1 MPLFPQIHSVAE
13 PFIVSIKEGTVQLL
27 VGGADPSEDV
37 VKFKSQG
44 AWLIIGTPG
53 RIDDMI
59 KRCSSLMDL
68 KRVEMLV
75 LDEADRLLEM
85 GFRLQLDSIMSRLPR
100 QRRTGLFSATQTEA
114 VQALA
119 RAGLRNPVRVN
130 VAVHVQPQAAPQ
142 PKDGKA
148 SKAKATPASDPDPSQ
163 VAPSVQ
169 KTPTGLHIEYSLCE
183 ADEKLGRMIR
193 FLKDHPTEK
202 IIVYFSTCCC
212 VDFFHLALKR
222 LGPKI
227 LGPDFKLFALHG
239 KMKQAS
245 RESTL
250 YDYSS
255 IDGGCLLCTDLAAR
269 GLDIPDVSWVLQF
282 DPPQDPSSF
291 VHRVGRTARMGK
303 SGRALVY
310 LLPQESSYVN
320 FLNLRKV
327 PLIEAEDQG
336 EVADV
341 IALLR
346 KEAEEDREVME
357 AGTKAF
363 VSYVRGYKEHHCKF
377 IFRIQDLSLGRLATS
392 FALLRLPRMPE
403 LKKVNKGSIEHF
415 TPSSVDPE
423 TVRFKDKGREKQRQQ
438 FIIQRSQEMADSA
451 KDEEKKK
458 REGKKEVAKG
468 GVVNHGAGE
477 RLTAAKRRKLQQRDE
492 LEELDHEY
500 TLLKKLKK
508 GKLSEH
514 EFDVATG
521 LSEDDE
527 KVEVEER
534 GGKDEERRHHGTG
547 LGAKS
552 SKVVKALTK
561 KQKKKTKKSGNAK

>member
-1 MPLFPQIHSVAE
+1 MPQIHNVAE
-13 PFIVSIKEGTVQLL
+13 PFIGSIKDGTVQLL
-27 VGGADPSEDV
+27 VGGTDPADDV
-37 VKFKSQG
+37 AKFKSEG
-44 AWLIIGTPG
+44 SWLIIGTPG
-53 RIDDMI
+53 RIDDMV

-68 KRVEMLV
+68 KRVEVLV

-85 GFRLQLDSIMSRLPR
+85 GFRLQLDSIMSKLPK

-130 VAVHVQPQAAPQ
+130 VAVNVAPQ
-142 PKDGKA
+142 PSSKHSSKGKA
-148 SKAKATPASDPDPSQ
+148 STSEPESSDA
-163 VAPSVQ
+163 APSVQ
-169 KTPTGLHIEYSLCE
+169 KTPTGLHIEYSMCE

-193 FLKDHPTEK
+193 FLQEHSSEK
-202 IIVYFSTCCC
+202 IIVYFLTCSC

-222 LGPKI
+222 LGPKA
-227 LGPDFKLFALHG
+227 LSPNFKVWALHG
-239 KMKQAS
+239 KMKQAA

-250 YDYSS
+250 SAYTS
-255 IDGGCLLCTDLAAR
+255 IEGGCLLCTDLAAR

-303 SGRALVY
+303 SGRAMVY
-310 LLPQESSYVN
+310 LMPHESSYVE
-320 FLNLRKV
+320 FLKLRKV
-327 PLIEAEDQG
+327 PLIEAADQG
-336 EVADV
+336 EETKVLSA
-341 IALLR
+341 LR

-357 AGTKAF
+357 AGTRAF

-403 LKKVNKGSIEHF
+403 VKKVNKGSIEHF
-415 TPSSVDPE
+415 TPSLVDPE
-423 TVRFKDKGREKQRQQ
+423 SVRFKDKGREKQRQQ
-438 FIIQRSQEMADSA
+438 LIQQRSQEADASS
-451 KDEEKKK
+451 KEEVKKSGQK
-458 REGKKEVAKG
+458 QPLKAAPVM
-468 GVVNHGAGE
+468 NHGAGE

-521 LSEDDE
+521 LSEE
-527 KVEVEER
+527 
-534 GGKDEERRHHGTG
+534 DEEEIMGKEAREEEIKGEKRHHGTG

-552 SKVVKALTK
+552 SKLVQALTK
-561 KQKKKTKKSGNAK
+561 KQKKKVKKNRQSTE